1 MTVCFPQDD
10 PRGYGPEG
18 RREHQKPDLAEHL
31 GDPMSKTV
39 TISDSLAALVEAHRR
54 AAGLAT
60 DEELC
65 ALIDE
70 ADASG
75 PAELWDAAAVKAEVL
90 RRYAA
95 LKGA

>member
-1 MTVCFPQDD
+1 MGTAL
-10 PRGYGPEG
+10 RGAENIMHL
-18 RREHQKPDLAEHL
+18 EKPNLAEHL
-31 GDPMSKTV
+31 GDPMSKSV

-60 DEELC
+60 DEELR

-75 PAELWDAAAVKAEVL
+75 PAALWDAAAVKAEVL